1 MAATFNA
8 SLLLLARQYRGR
20 SQAEVATAAG
30 LNQGHYSR
38 IENGLMPEG
47 PSVENVER
55 IAEVLDF
62 PSSFFFLQDGLAGL
76 PLSVHPMNRRKTAVG
91 ERAMK
96 QIHAELNIRL
106 IHLRRYLRAADIHPE
121 LPLLSLDVDEGGGP
135 QAIAQTLRK
144 AWSIPEGPIP
154 NLTDY
159 CERAGIL
166 VIWCDLEKGVDGV
179 TMSVR
184 DLPPCIFLNQHVP
197 ADRMRFSLA
206 HELGHIIMHTVPSD
220 EIENEANAFAAEL
233 LVPEKQFRRSLIGQ
247 RLTLEWLA
255 RQKAYWRASMGS
267 LLYRAGEIGAVTR
280 HQTEYLWRRLSA
292 SGWRTREPQE
302 TDFPHEIPTVFPKLV
317 RMHGEDLA
325 YDLVGLQELLSANT
339 NDLVRMYRPYLGT
352 KHRGLL
358 VVK

>member
-1 MAATFNA
+1 MAASFNA
-8 SLLLLARQYRGR
+8 NLLLLARQYRGR
-20 SQAEVATAAG
+20 SQADVASAAG

-47 PSVENVER
+47 PSADNVER
-55 IAEVLDF
+55 IASTLEF
-62 PSSFFFLQDGLAGL
+62 PTSFFFLQDGLVGL

-121 LPLLSLDVDEGGGP
+121 LPLLSIDVDEGGGP
-135 QAIAQTLRK
+135 QAIAQMLRK
-144 AWSIPEGPIP
+144 SWSIPDGPIG

-179 TMSVR
+179 TMNVR
-184 DLPPCIFLNQHVP
+184 DLPPCIFLNQRVP

-206 HELGHIIMHTVPSD
+206 HELGHIIMHTIPGD
-220 EIENEANAFAAEL
+220 EIENEANAFAAEF
-233 LVPEKQFRRSLIGQ
+233 LVPEKQFRRALIGQ
-247 RLTLEWLA
+247 RLSLEWLA
-255 RQKAYWRASMGS
+255 RQKAYWKASMAF
-267 LLYRAGEIGAVTR
+267 LLYRAGAVGAVTR
-280 HQTEYLWRRLSA
+280 HQTEYLWRKLSA
-292 SGWRTREPQE
+292 LGWRTREPQE
-302 TDFPHEIPTVFPKLV
+302 TDFPPEVPSVFPRLV
-317 RMHGEDLA
+317 QMHGDDLA
-325 YDLVGLQELLSANT
+325 YDLQALQDLLSANP
-339 NDLVRMYRPYLGT
+339 NDIIRMYHGYLAKAGN
-352 KHRGLL
+352 LL